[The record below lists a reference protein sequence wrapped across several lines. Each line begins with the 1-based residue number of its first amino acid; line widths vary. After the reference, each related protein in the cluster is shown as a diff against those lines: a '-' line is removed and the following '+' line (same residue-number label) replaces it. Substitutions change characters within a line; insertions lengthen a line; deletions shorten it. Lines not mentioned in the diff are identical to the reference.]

1 MYITLTHKS
10 KKFRADLANG
20 RSIST
25 PLIPGATG
33 PNCFYAP
40 LFEASPVRM
49 GNFVGSTAE
58 GGLVNF
64 FNVRINPHGNGTHT
78 ECIGHIAKE
87 KFTVRQCL
95 QSYHF
100 AAHLTSVWPEKSDN
114 GDRII
119 FASSLESLK
128 KYAPVE
134 AAIIR
139 TMPNHT
145 DKLTRMYSGTNPP
158 YFDVSAVHLLNDCGI
173 KHLITDLPSV
183 DREEDGGKLTAHK
196 TFWHYPEN
204 PQTEKTITELAYIPD
219 EIPDGLYLLNMQIA
233 AFELDASP
241 SNLVLFE
248 LEEWD

>member
-1 MYITLTHKS
+1 MYITLTHKG

-58 GGLVNF
+58 GGPVNF
-64 FNVRINPHGNGTHT
+64 FNVLFNPHGNGTHT

-100 AAHLTSVWPEKSDN
+100 VAHLISVWPEKSDN

-128 KYAPVE
+128 EYAPVE

-158 YFDVSAVHLLNDCGI
+158 YFDVSAIHLLNDSGI

-219 EIPDGLYLLNMQIA
+219 EIPDGLYLLNIQIA
-233 AFELDASP
+233 PFELDASP

-248 LEEWD
+248 LEERD